1 MDKGK
6 KKDLLIILMLVA
18 LVTMGTSYALLS
30 QKVEQKG
37 TGTVKGNWDVEITN
51 VVESATQGNGV
62 SESASS
68 DLTMA
73 TFAAGLSQPGDS
85 VTYTVTVE
93 NKGNIDARLE
103 SITSQATPEY
113 GTDDNPYV
121 IYTYD
126 GITSES
132 VLKAGESISFTVTV
146 QYSNEATT
154 VTNLDANLT
163 TILNYVQ
170 YNG

>member
-1 MDKGK
+1 MDNVK
-6 KKDLLIILMLVA
+6 KKDILIIVMLVA
-18 LVTMGTSYALLS
+18 VVCMSSAFAMLS
-30 QKVEQKG
+30 QKLEHDG
-37 TGTVKGNWDVEITN
+37 TGAVEGNWDVKITN
-51 VVESATQGNGV
+51 IVESATQGAGV

-68 DLTMA
+68 DLTVA
-73 TFAAGLSQPGDS
+73 SFAVGLNEPGDS

-93 NKGNIDARLE
+93 NNGNIDAKLE

-132 VLKAGESISFTVTV
+132 VLKAGESISFTVTI
-146 QYSNEATT
+146 QYSSEAT
-154 VTNLDANLT
+154 VVSNMVANLT
-163 TILNYVQ
+163 TVLNYVQ
-170 YNG
+170 NV

>member
-6 KKDLLIILMLVA
+6 KKDLLIVFMLAA
-18 LVTMGTSYALLS
+18 LFIMAVGYATLS
-30 QKVEQKG
+30 QKVEKNG
-37 TGTVKGNWDVEITN
+37 TGTVQGNWDVEITN
-51 VVESATQGNGV
+51 VVESATQGMGV

-68 DLTMA
+68 SLTVA
-73 TFAAGLSQPGDS
+73 SFAATLSQPGDS

-132 VLKAGESISFTVTV
+132 ILKAGESISFAVTI
-146 QYSNEATT
+146 QYSSEATT
-154 VTNLDANLT
+154 VANVKATLT
-163 TILNYVQ
+163 TVLNYVQ
-170 YNG
+170 NV

>member
-51 VVESATQGNGV
+51 VVESATQGAGV

-68 DLTMA
+68 SLTVA
-73 TFAAGLSQPGDS
+73 SFAASLNQPGDS

-132 VLKAGESISFTVTV
+132 VLKAGESISFAVTI
-146 QYSNEATT
+146 QYSSEATT
-154 VTNLDANLT
+154 VAPIKATLT
-163 TILNYVQ
+163 TVLNYVQ
-170 YNG
+170 NV

>member
-1 MDKGK
+1 MDSRK
-6 KKDLLIILMLVA
+6 KKDILIIVMLVA
-18 LVTMGTSYALLS
+18 VVCMSSAFAMLS
-30 QKVEQKG
+30 QKLEISG
-37 TGTVKGNWDVEITN
+37 TGEVKGNWSVEITSIA
-51 VVESATQGNGV
+51 EAATQGTGI
-62 SESASS
+62 SQSASAN
-68 DLTMA
+68 LTVA
-73 TFAAGLSQPGDS
+73 SFAADLYQPGDS

-93 NKGNIDARLE
+93 NKGNIDAKLE

-146 QYSNEATT
+146 QYSSEATT
-154 VTNLDANLT
+154 VSNMTANLT
-163 TILNYVQ
+163 TVLNYVQ
-170 YNG
+170 NV